1 MRTGG
6 PNPISEQTFGVEVDL
21 AERLE
26 NIHVFGSKDI
36 LSPAVPYQNYKPRKL
51 SGNTCFFFRCKNG
64 GFPEGGVITEKGGE
78 HYRKERWVDWFI
90 YMCMGCTGRRYLE

>member
-51 SGNTCFFFRCKNG
+51 SGNTCFFF
-64 GFPEGGVITEKGGE
+64 FGV
-78 HYRKERWVDWFI
+78 R
-90 YMCMGCTGRRYLE
+90 MGDFLRGV

>member
-1 MRTGG
+1 MFLGRRIFSPRPYHIRTI
-6 PNPISEQTFGVEVDL
+6 NPG
-21 AERLE
+21 
-26 NIHVFGSKDI
+26 N
-36 LSPAVPYQNYKPRKL
+36 YQEIPV
-51 SGNTCFFFRCKNG
+51 FFFRCKNG